1 MHHPQRLV
9 FLIVLLL
16 SLAACAQPQPP
27 PPLPEVQL
35 TEDEVGQTVD
45 LAVGQVLVI
54 TLPSNPS
61 TGYAW
66 QFIAGD
72 DTIIAQQG
80 ESEYVQGA
88 NMPGAGGMETL
99 RFTAQGVGTTMLTIG
114 YKRPFEPD
122 EMPVRSFT
130 IEVVIR

>member
-1 MHHPQRLV
+1 MHRTQRLV
-9 FLIVLLL
+9 FVIVLLL

-27 PPLPEVQL
+27 LPEVQL
-35 TEDEVGQTVD
+35 TEDTVGQTVE
-45 LAVGQVLVI
+45 LAVGQVVAI

-66 QFIAGD
+66 QIIAGD
-72 DTIIAQQG
+72 EAIIAQQG
-80 ESEYVQGA
+80 ESEYVQGES
-88 NMPGAGGMETL
+88 MPGAGGMETL
-99 RFTAQGVGTTMLTIG
+99 RFAAQGAGTTMLTLG

-130 IEVVIR
+130 VEVVIR

>member
-1 MHHPQRLV
+1 MHRTQRLV
-9 FLIVLLL
+9 FVIVLLL

-27 PPLPEVQL
+27 LPEVQL
-35 TEDEVGQTVD
+35 TDDAVGQTVE
-45 LAVGQVLVI
+45 LAVGQALAI

-61 TGYAW
+61 TGYGW

-72 DTIIAQQG
+72 EAIIAQQG
-80 ESEYVQGA
+80 EAEYVQGA
-88 NMPGAGGMETL
+88 SMPGAGGMETL
-99 RFTAQGVGTTMLTIG
+99 RFMAQGAGTTMLTIG

-130 IEVVIR
+130 VEVVVR